1 MIRDE
6 RNLAKTLTRGAH
18 KQQAAKEADPKGKRW
33 WRIEVDSDGKVV
45 SCEPVELKE
54 SDQALIFYVEAK
66 NRAQAGRRAWN
77 AHCKIVQR
85 RRREQLRAEG
95 KCAWCARKNDRSSGR
110 CADCQKKDVEYG
122 RRARAAARGEA
133 VPELDRT
140 VSIAARAHAERKE
153 LRLGV
158 LNDVREAWV
167 RAENYDEFARWLA
180 EQIVAAGGRDKLLER
195 AS

>member
-1 MIRDE
+1 MTRAE
-6 RNLAKTLTRGAH
+6 RNLANTLTRGAH
-18 KQQAAKEADPKGKRW
+18 RQQAAKESDPKGKQW
-33 WRIEVDSDGKVV
+33 WRIEVDGAGKVV

-95 KCAWCARKNDRSSGR
+95 KCAWCARKNDRLKGR
-110 CADCQKKDVEYG
+110 CTDCQKKDVDYSA
-122 RRARAAARGEA
+122 RARAVARGED

-158 LNDVREAWV
+158 LNDVRDAWA
-167 RAENYDEFARWLA
+167 RSENYDEFARWLA

>member
-1 MIRDE
+1 MTRAE
-6 RNLAKTLTRGAH
+6 RNLAKTLVRGAH
-18 KQQAAKEADPKGKRW
+18 KRQEAKEAALKGKQW
-33 WRIEVDSDGKVV
+33 WRIQVDGAGKVV

-54 SDQALIFYVEAK
+54 QDQDLVFYVEAK

-85 RRREQLRAEG
+85 RRREQLRKDG
-95 KCAWCARKNDRSSGR
+95 KCAWCARANDRPKGR
-110 CADCQKKDVEYG
+110 CTDCQKKDAVYG
-122 RRARAAARGEA
+122 ARARAVARGEE

-153 LRLGV
+153 IRLGV
-158 LNDVREAWV
+158 LDEVRKAWA
-167 RAENYDEFARWLA
+167 RFDTYDGFARWLA
-180 EQIVAAGGRDKLLER
+180 QEIVAAGGRDKELER